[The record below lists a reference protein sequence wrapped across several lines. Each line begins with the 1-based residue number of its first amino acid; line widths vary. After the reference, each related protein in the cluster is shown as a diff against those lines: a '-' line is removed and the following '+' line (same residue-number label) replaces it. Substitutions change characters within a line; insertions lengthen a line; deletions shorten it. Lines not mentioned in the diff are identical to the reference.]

1 MHRLPSATN
10 QELVSAPYT
19 YQGNALHPLHF
30 PTPPHTYP
38 HLPTRLQDTVSAL
51 DTCQAALQAL
61 HACTR
66 SLETDLQL
74 LEEAGGKAAGAVK

>member
-1 MHRLPSATN
+1 MVTSRSLYDAFHRSRARVSKLPKT
-10 QELVSAPYT
+10 
-19 YQGNALHPLHF
+19 
-30 PTPPHTYP
+30 PHTSP
-38 HLPTRLQDTVSAL
+38 HLPTPQQDTVSAL

-74 LEEAGGKAAGAVK
+74 LEEAGVKAAGAVK